1 MGLIVAGKSNNTT
14 INKILV
20 MQVSVAVSVSL
31 GFLAFS
37 GENAFISSIIGGATA
52 FLPNLYFAYRI
63 SLAKG
68 ESAKKIVQ
76 SFYSGES
83 RKVLMTCALFA
94 IAFQVPGVLFFP
106 LMICFVSVL
115 SVFWLALILFAQD
128 YEFNSVR
135 KDG

>member
-1 MGLIVAGKSNNTT
+1 MAKKSGYSTISKVLIMQASIALSIT
-14 INKILV
+14 I
-20 MQVSVAVSVSL
+20 
-31 GFLAFS
+31 GFLVFGTESMAV
-37 GENAFISSIIGGATA
+37 SSIIGGLTA

-63 SLAKG
+63 SLSKG

-94 IAFQVPGVLFFP
+94 VAFQVPGVQFLP
-106 LMICFVSVL
+106 LMVCFVAVL
-115 SVFWLALILFAQD
+115 SVFWLALILFVQD
-128 YEFNSVR
+128 FEYKSVR

>member
-1 MGLIVAGKSNNTT
+1 MAEKSDYST
-14 INKILV
+14 INRILI
-20 MQVSVAVSVSL
+20 MQASVVIGVSFGFFIFGTQSMAMSSAV
-31 GFLAFS
+31 
-37 GENAFISSIIGGATA
+37 GGLTA

-68 ESAKKIVQ
+68 QSAKKIVQ

-94 IAFQVPGVLFFP
+94 MAFQVPGIEFFP
-106 LMICFVSVL
+106 LMACFVAVL

-128 YEFNSVR
+128 FEIKSVR
-135 KDG
+135 KNG

>member
-1 MGLIVAGKSNNTT
+1 MAKKTKYSTIQKVLLMQASIVVG
-14 INKILV
+14 
-20 MQVSVAVSVSL
+20 VSV
-31 GFLAFS
+31 GFLVYA
-37 GENAFISSIIGGATA
+37 GENWGISSVIGGMTA

-63 SLAKG
+63 SLANG

-94 IAFQVPGVLFFP
+94 IAFQVPGVQFFP
-106 LMICFVSVL
+106 LMACFVSVL

-128 YEFNSVR
+128 FEFKSVR
-135 KDG
+135 EDG

>member
-1 MGLIVAGKSNNTT
+1 MDLIVAEKNYGST
-14 INKILV
+14 INKILI
-20 MQVSVAVSVSL
+20 MQAFVAVSVSMGYL
-31 GFLAFS
+31 LMGT
-37 GENAFISSIIGGATA
+37 ENMAVSSFMGGLTA

-68 ESAKKIVQ
+68 ESAKNIVK

-83 RKVLMTCALFA
+83 RKVLMTCGLFA
-94 IAFQVPGVLFFP
+94 IAFQLPGILFFP
-106 LMICFVSVL
+106 LMVCFVSVL

-128 YEFNSVR
+128 FEFKSVR

>member
-1 MGLIVAGKSNNTT
+1 MAKKSGYSTISKVLIMQASIALSIT
-14 INKILV
+14 I
-20 MQVSVAVSVSL
+20 
-31 GFLAFS
+31 GFLVFGTESMAL
-37 GENAFISSIIGGATA
+37 SSIIGGLTA

-63 SLAKG
+63 SLSKG

-94 IAFQVPGVLFFP
+94 VAFQVPGVQFLP
-106 LMICFVSVL
+106 LMVCFVAVL
-115 SVFWLALILFAQD
+115 SVFWLALILFVQD
-128 YEFNSVR
+128 FEYKSVR

>member
-1 MGLIVAGKSNNTT
+1 
-14 INKILV
+14 
-20 MQVSVAVSVSL
+20 MQASIAISVSIVFFVF
-31 GFLAFS
+31 GGEKLA
-37 GENAFISSIIGGATA
+37 ISSIIGGLIA

-63 SLAKG
+63 SLARG

-94 IAFQVPGVLFFP
+94 IAFQVPGVQFFP
-106 LMICFVSVL
+106 LMACFVSVL

-128 YEFNSVR
+128 FEFKSVR
-135 KDG
+135 EDG